1 MFDLDFARLDDFGAG
16 AVDPP
21 ARRRSRS
28 YYWRAKRGFDVGMSL
43 ALLAPLIVG
52 GITLLTLNPF
62 LNSGPLL
69 FVQTRM
75 GRGGRPFRAI
85 KFRTMRHAATATRGP
100 DDPLEIERITA
111 LGRFLRC
118 SRFDEL
124 PQILNV
130 LRGEMSLIGPRPDA
144 YDHAVAYVAAIPEY
158 RMRYSVRPG
167 ISGLA
172 QTQLGYAEGIDA
184 TRRKVEADLEYI
196 RNAGFALEA
205 RIFWATVL
213 TVLGRKGA

>member
-1 MFDLDFARLDDFGAG
+1 MFDLEFARLDDFDAG
-16 AVDPP
+16 TVGLPI
-21 ARRRSRS
+21 RRRSRS

-43 ALLAPLIVG
+43 VLLPPLIVG
-52 GITLLTLNPF
+52 SAALLMLNPF
-62 LNSGPLL
+62 LNTGPLL

-75 GRGGRPFRAI
+75 GRGCKPFRAI
-85 KFRTMRHAATATRGP
+85 KFRTMRREAVKTRGP
-100 DDPLEIERITA
+100 DDPLEVERITA

-144 YDHAVAYVAAIPEY
+144 YDHAIAYVEAIPEY
-158 RMRYSVRPG
+158 RMRYAVRPG

-196 RNAGFALEA
+196 RNVGFMLEA